1 MFFDLS
7 YLNLTCSSLRETIT
21 GRNLK
26 FGILP
31 NRLIPHIIDEYES
44 PVHSLALKIG
54 VYMIRNYCFSMSR
67 KRFLNY
73 GERSEPR
80 KFSIFAVEN
89 AFLELFFVDFSRPMG
104 GAEP

>member
-1 MFFDLS
+1 VFFDLS

-54 VYMIRNYCFSMSR
+54 LYDKKLLLFDV
-67 KRFLNY
+67 KKAFLNY